1 MSSSHSERG
10 RSASRSDA
18 DSDDGDDGRTFQTAN
33 SVTASIATNAVL
45 GQGADDDSE
54 EGARATVAPEAA
66 EAKDSPS
73 HEEAPM
79 EGAEGDDGEA
89 RGGCGDA
96 AEVGGSI
103 RRSRSSSEGGGSV
116 DFLNMTN
123 YTAAASSAAASG
135 ALEGDPS
142 AAASPVFGAA
152 VATVSASPD
161 PIARLSDAA
170 VAAAALRGAIAS
182 PFSPK
187 GAAAGASGRGVEG
200 VGATSS
206 ASQLFDVAAV
216 AVPTSITDI
225 MAFVETG
232 ALGSGGG
239 AAMLAGGSTLVI
251 DHDHRTTTNTHR
263 NPKRSRSGETFS
275 ADDDGAKGA
284 ETVAALSATV
294 ATPTDDTKAPAM
306 AAKALPTRPSAAEL
320 LRFTAH
326 YAGRPLTA
334 DTFNWSFSGLDY
346 CIALATIAPQAL
358 DLSSLCWS
366 VAPIAAQ
373 TEANVAMFLECAR
386 RHDAASLQM
395 RREVK
400 SSSPLLFSDVPLCP
414 PLLTSPEGGP
424 MRPEHL
430 RESVAAA
437 ASHLRCQMWLHD
449 AYVAATAEE
458 KEGVAMSLAVQPST
472 LQMSAEALRERR
484 AQLREHFCR
493 PAATATQGQQQH
505 AVASHGLHYYGQP
518 SPHGAQPSS
527 AVHCPTARLL
537 VASALAESA
546 QPLVGTALPLHPLLR
561 AAGLTAVSDEASRRE
576 AADAEAAAVAAARAA
591 KASAEAAALQ
601 TAANSSAASKFRG
614 VPSCATRVPPRLAGG
629 GDVAGGPTP
638 MGGVARRGSA
648 LPPNRG
654 KTTSSSSS
662 APSAPSSSLPVP
674 PPPPPISYFDHAS
687 FGDQL
692 GAVAASAL
700 RVELLEAQLRGAA
713 ALFEEAPEAPDFALL
728 LASLT
733 RTVALPSAAP

>member
-1 MSSSHSERG
+1 
-10 RSASRSDA
+10 
-18 DSDDGDDGRTFQTAN
+18 
-33 SVTASIATNAVL
+33 
-45 GQGADDDSE
+45 
-54 EGARATVAPEAA
+54 
-66 EAKDSPS
+66 
-73 HEEAPM
+73 M

-89 RGGCGDA
+89 RGGCGDV

-200 VGATSS
+200 VGATS

-251 DHDHRTTTNTHR
+251 DHDHTTTNTHR
-263 NPKRSRSGETFS
+263 NPKRSRSGEAFS
-275 ADDDGAKGA
+275 ADDDAAKGA

-294 ATPTDDTKAPAM
+294 ATTTDDTKAPAM
-306 AAKALPTRPSAAEL
+306 ASKALPTRPSAAEL

-334 DTFNWSFSGLDY
+334 DIFNWSFSGLDY

-386 RHDAASLQM
+386 RHEAASLQM

-400 SSSPLLFSDVPLCP
+400 SSSLLFSAVPLCP

-430 RESVAAA
+430 RASVTAA

-458 KEGVAMSLAVQPST
+458 KEGVAMNLAVQPST

-493 PAATATQGQQQH
+493 PATTATQGQQQH
-505 AVASHGLHYYGQP
+505 AVASHGMYYGQP

-614 VPSCATRVPPRLAGG
+614 VPSCATRVPPRLAG
-629 GDVAGGPTP
+629 DVAGAPTP

-654 KTTSSSSS
+654 KATSSSSS

-700 RVELLEAQLRGAA
+700 RVALLEAQLRGAA
-713 ALFEEAPEAPDFALL
+713 ALYEEAPEAPDFALL

-733 RTVALPSAAP
+733 RTVALPSATP